1 MTLETKTI
9 ATALIAGA
17 LLIGIIIG
25 GMWFGDRSL
34 ASAPPGAPA
43 TVATSTAQSVTIGVA
58 ELLFATSSCSSRIV
72 STQGDAIKLTF
83 SDFTG
88 LVPSASV
95 GHVQAASTTVA
106 YDSGLYGCNAVK
118 VYSYGT
124 QTVHV
129 TETN

>member
-1 MTLETKTI
+1 MTVSTKTI
-9 ATALIAGA
+9 ASLLIAGA

-25 GMWFGDRSL
+25 GLWFNNSALG
-34 ASAPPGAPA
+34 SAPPGAPA
-43 TVATSTAQSVTIGVA
+43 TVATSTAQSVTVAVA

-83 SDFTG
+83 SDFRG
-88 LVPSASV
+88 DVPSQTV

-124 QTVHV
+124 QSLQV